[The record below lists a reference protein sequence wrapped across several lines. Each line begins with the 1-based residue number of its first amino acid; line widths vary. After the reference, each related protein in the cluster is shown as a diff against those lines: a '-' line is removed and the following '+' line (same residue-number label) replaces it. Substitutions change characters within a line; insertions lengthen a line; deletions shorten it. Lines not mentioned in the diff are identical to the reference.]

1 MPIATILGAISPIS
15 SLVVGCIFLV
25 TGVVKALAPKTFI
38 IHISRLQLFPGK
50 ASLAAAYP
58 FTVVECVLGVALIL
72 RLFPLWLFPGTIV
85 LLFALSGLT
94 YWSTATKRT
103 EDCGC
108 YGGLIDVS
116 PTQSLLLNAFY
127 IALMGLAWFIEV
139 PDFLTLKQQV
149 IAVIVSLAVSC
160 LVTAGCYLYF
170 WKYEKPILNLDPLKV
185 NRRWQAKWLEE
196 YTFDLMTG
204 DKLVVFLLPGCPM
217 CSNWIKVLRVVQS
230 RADLPE
236 VVAGVAQTPEQVRD
250 FVALNKLNFPVV
262 GMKPSVMNRLV
273 EAFPTAVVLE
283 DGVIKE
289 KWVGAMPIDFV
300 KRIKPNLVVSSE
312 VKS

>member
-185 NRRWQAKWLEE
+185 NRRWQ
-196 YTFDLMTG
+196 
-204 DKLVVFLLPGCPM
+204 
-217 CSNWIKVLRVVQS
+217 
-230 RADLPE
+230 
-236 VVAGVAQTPEQVRD
+236 
-250 FVALNKLNFPVV
+250 
-262 GMKPSVMNRLV
+262 
-273 EAFPTAVVLE
+273 
-283 DGVIKE
+283 
-289 KWVGAMPIDFV
+289 
-300 KRIKPNLVVSSE
+300 
-312 VKS
+312 